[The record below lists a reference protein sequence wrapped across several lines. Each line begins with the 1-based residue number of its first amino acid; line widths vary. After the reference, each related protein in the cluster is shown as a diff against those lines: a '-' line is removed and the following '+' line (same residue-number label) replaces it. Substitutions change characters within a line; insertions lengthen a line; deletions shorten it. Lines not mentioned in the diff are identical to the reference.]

1 MNRKAFIFALA
12 ILLLVGI
19 HACNYHMS
27 LLISGYI
34 GQEIS
39 IVSIGIDDNNHEFRV
54 VVKKSQGQYE
64 KTGYFSKN
72 EYGIWQKQYES
83 SEAYKGVF
91 AFSWTRISG
100 IRGYG
105 NMTVQTEWENH
116 IVYCGNNAV
125 RLLPSLNQYLPDN
138 VIVSVNQSQ
147 NSYMIHLTFYDHIES
162 IDIYEVLEKTGAV
175 DLE

>member
-72 EYGIWQKQYES
+72 EYGIWQKQPLFCCKDRAIMAGDHES
-83 SEAYKGVF
+83 VF
-91 AFSWTRISG
+91 RLFRESNMDAGKEKHALYSFNGTG
-100 IRGYG
+100 INYR
-105 NMTVQTEWENH
+105 ERE
-116 IVYCGNNAV
+116 
-125 RLLPSLNQYLPDN
+125 
-138 VIVSVNQSQ
+138 
-147 NSYMIHLTFYDHIES
+147 
-162 IDIYEVLEKTGAV
+162 
-175 DLE
+175 

>member
-1 MNRKAFIFALA
+1 
-12 ILLLVGI
+12 
-19 HACNYHMS
+19 
-27 LLISGYI
+27 
-34 GQEIS
+34 
-39 IVSIGIDDNNHEFRV
+39 
-54 VVKKSQGQYE
+54 
-64 KTGYFSKN
+64 
-72 EYGIWQKQYES
+72 
-83 SEAYKGVF
+83 
-91 AFSWTRISG
+91 
-100 IRGYG
+100 
-105 NMTVQTEWENH
+105 MTVQTEWENH